1 MSTVTIS
8 VNNKS
13 YQIACDEAQ
22 QERVKALGDY
32 INNAAEGVAGA
43 AGTEVYQLVLASLVI
58 ADELFDVKEQLA
70 TLESQANNEAQA
82 RAAALEAKLNA
93 QRAQL
98 SATTNGLAE
107 QLENIAQR
115 LKSA

>member
-1 MSTVTIS
+1 MTTVAIT
-8 VNNKS
+8 VNNKQ

-22 QERVKALGDY
+22 QDRVKALGAY
-32 INNAAEGVAGA
+32 INEAAEGVAGA
-43 AGTEVYQLVLASLVI
+43 AGTEVYQLVLAALVV

-70 TLESQANNEAQA
+70 ASQAQANQEAQS

-107 QLENIAQR
+107 QLETIAKR